1 MKKRILLIGGKS
13 KIAQTFVKKYYL
25 KYQMD
30 ITIHKNIK
38 INPHLSK
45 IKYYQLNLADEASIE
60 NFINKT
66 RGNKYDGLL
75 FFASVYSVES
85 KWNKMKFISTV
96 NINFISYLDLIFN
109 LKFRANSKIICLTD
123 EGLVQPKKNHF
134 YYSFSKALLEVYIRL
149 LAVELAQTTS
159 VIGIGL
165 GPTKTRE
172 SATNKTGYYSRSL
185 VSVKNPCEGFINLID
200 FILSENNFYSTGK
213 IIPFDGGTYI
223 KRTI

>member
-1 MKKRILLIGGKS
+1 MNKRILLIGGNS

-38 INPHLSK
+38 INSLLSK
-45 IKYYQLNLADEASIE
+45 IKYYQLDLADETSIE
-60 NFINKT
+60 DFINKI

-75 FFASVYSVES
+75 FFASVYSGES
-85 KWNKMKFISTV
+85 RWNKMKFISTINV
-96 NINFISYLDLIFN
+96 NFTSYLDLIFN

-134 YYSFSKALLEVYIRL
+134 YYSFSKALLKDYIRL
-149 LAVELAQTTS
+149 LAIELAQTTS

-165 GPTKTRE
+165 GPTKIRE
-172 SATNKTGYYSRSL
+172 SATNKIKYYSKSL
-185 VSVKNPCEGFINLID
+185 ISVKNPCLGLVNLID

-213 IIPFDGGTYI
+213 IIPFDGGAYI
-223 KRTI
+223 KRAI